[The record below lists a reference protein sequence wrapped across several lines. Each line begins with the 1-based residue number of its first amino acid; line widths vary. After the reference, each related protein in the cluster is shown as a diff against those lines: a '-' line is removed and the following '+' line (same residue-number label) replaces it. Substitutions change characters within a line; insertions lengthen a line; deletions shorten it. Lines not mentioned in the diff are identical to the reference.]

1 MTIRHL
7 KIFLAVCDGGCNTTR
22 AAEALTMAQPA
33 VSLALKELEQYY
45 GVVLFDR
52 VGRHLQITAAG
63 KRLWEYASHITS
75 LFDDMEKGM
84 RDWDTFGILRVGA
97 SITIGSQFLPNYVK
111 AFYARHPGTEIRAV
125 IEPSDRLE
133 AQILSSDLDLALM
146 EGMSHSPSLESEEYM
161 EDHLVV
167 ICPARGR
174 FVQGQTLTQEEFRSQ
189 KFLLREPGSGTR
201 ETFQRVMEEAGLSVE
216 PIWEAMST
224 TALVN
229 AVINGLGITVLPH
242 RMVLGPLS
250 KGRVVSVGVEGLE
263 FRRKYYI
270 VRHRAKYL
278 TASARAFLD
287 LCRSYEMDYPMPR
300 YSGLF

>member
-84 RDWDTFGILRVGA
+84 RDWDTFGLLRVGA

-146 EGMSHSPSLESEEYM
+146 EGVSHSPSLESEEYM

-201 ETFQRVMEEAGLSVE
+201 ETFQRAMEEAGLAVE

-250 KGRVVSVGVEGLE
+250 KGLVVSVRVEGLE

>member
-1 MTIRHL
+1 
-7 KIFLAVCDGGCNTTR
+7 
-22 AAEALTMAQPA
+22 MAQPA

-111 AFYARHPGTEIRAV
+111 AFYTRHPGTEIRAV

-146 EGMSHSPSLESEEYM
+146 EGVSHSPSLESEEYM

-201 ETFQRVMEEAGLSVE
+201 ETFQRAMEEAGLAVE

-250 KGRVVSVGVEGLE
+250 KGLVVSVRVEGLE

>member
-146 EGMSHSPSLESEEYM
+146 EGVPHSPSLESEEYM

-250 KGRVVSVGVEGLE
+250 KGLVISVRVEGLE

-287 LCRSYEMDYPMPR
+287 LCRSYEMDYPLPR

>member
-189 KFLLREPGSGTR
+189 KLLLREPGSGTR

-250 KGRVVSVGVEGLE
+250 KGLVISVRVEGLE

-287 LCRSYEMDYPMPR
+287 LCRSYELDYPMPR

>member
-84 RDWDTFGILRVGA
+84 RDWDTFGLLRVGA

-133 AQILSSDLDLALM
+133 AQILGSDLDLALM
-146 EGMSHSPSLESEEYM
+146 EGVSHSPSLESEEYM

-189 KFLLREPGSGTR
+189 KLLLREPGSGTR
-201 ETFQRVMEEAGLSVE
+201 ETFQQVMEEAGLSVE

-250 KGRVVSVGVEGLE
+250 KGLVISVRVEGLE

>member
-97 SITIGSQFLPNYVK
+97 SITIGSQFLPKYVK

-146 EGMSHSPSLESEEYM
+146 EGVSHSPSLESEEYM

-167 ICPARGR
+167 ICPARGQ

-201 ETFQRVMEEAGLSVE
+201 ETFQRVMEEAGLAVE

-250 KGRVVSVGVEGLE
+250 KGLVVSVRVEGLE

>member
-133 AQILSSDLDLALM
+133 AKILSSDLDLALM

-250 KGRVVSVGVEGLE
+250 KGLVVSVRVEGLE

>member
-84 RDWDTFGILRVGA
+84 RDWDTFGLLRVGA

-146 EGMSHSPSLESEEYM
+146 EGVSHSPSLESEEYM

-189 KFLLREPGSGTR
+189 KLLLREPGSGTR

-250 KGRVVSVGVEGLE
+250 KGLVVSVRVEGLE

>member
-146 EGMSHSPSLESEEYM
+146 EGVSHSPSLESEEYM

-167 ICPARGR
+167 ICPARGQ

-201 ETFQRVMEEAGLSVE
+201 ETFQRVMEEAGLAVE

-250 KGRVVSVGVEGLE
+250 KGLVVSVRVEGLE

>member
-52 VGRHLQITAAG
+52 VGRHLQITEAG

-84 RDWDTFGILRVGA
+84 RDWDTFGLLRVGA

-133 AQILSSDLDLALM
+133 AQILGSDLDLALM
-146 EGMSHSPSLESEEYM
+146 EGVSHSPSLESEEYM

-250 KGRVVSVGVEGLE
+250 KGLVISVRVEGLE

>member
-111 AFYARHPGTEIRAV
+111 AFYTRHPGTEIRAV

-146 EGMSHSPSLESEEYM
+146 EGVSHSPSLESEEYM

-201 ETFQRVMEEAGLSVE
+201 ETFQRAMEEAGLAVE

-250 KGRVVSVGVEGLE
+250 KGLVISVRVEGLE

>member
-52 VGRHLQITAAG
+52 VGRHLQITEAG

-84 RDWDTFGILRVGA
+84 RDWDTFGLLRVGA

-133 AQILSSDLDLALM
+133 AQILGSDLDLALM
-146 EGMSHSPSLESEEYM
+146 EGVSHSPSLESEEYM

-250 KGRVVSVGVEGLE
+250 KGLVVSVRVEGLE

>member
-84 RDWDTFGILRVGA
+84 RDWDTFGLLRVGA

-133 AQILSSDLDLALM
+133 AQILGSDLDLALM
-146 EGMSHSPSLESEEYM
+146 EGVSHSPSLESEEYM

-189 KFLLREPGSGTR
+189 KLLLREPGSGTR

-250 KGRVVSVGVEGLE
+250 KGLVISVRVEGLE

>member
-111 AFYARHPGTEIRAV
+111 AFYTRHPGTEIRAV

-146 EGMSHSPSLESEEYM
+146 EGVSHSPSLESEEYM

-250 KGRVVSVGVEGLE
+250 KGLVVSVRVEGLE

>member
-84 RDWDTFGILRVGA
+84 RDWDTFGLLRVGA

-146 EGMSHSPSLESEEYM
+146 EGVSHSPSLESEEYM

-250 KGRVVSVGVEGLE
+250 KGLVVSVRVEGLE

>member
-146 EGMSHSPSLESEEYM
+146 EGVPHSPSLESEEYM

-250 KGRVVSVGVEGLE
+250 KGLVVSVRVEGLE

>member
-84 RDWDTFGILRVGA
+84 RDWDTFGLLRVGA

-146 EGMSHSPSLESEEYM
+146 EGVSHSPSLESEEYM

-201 ETFQRVMEEAGLSVE
+201 ETFQRVMEEAGLAVE

-250 KGRVVSVGVEGLE
+250 KGLVVSVRVEGLE

-278 TASARAFLD
+278 TASARAFLE

>member
-84 RDWDTFGILRVGA
+84 RDWDTFGLLRVGA

-146 EGMSHSPSLESEEYM
+146 EGVSHSPSLESEEYM

-250 KGRVVSVGVEGLE
+250 KGLVVSVRVEGLE

-287 LCRSYEMDYPMPR
+287 LCRSYEMDYPLPR

>member
-146 EGMSHSPSLESEEYM
+146 EGVSHSPSLESEEYM

-189 KFLLREPGSGTR
+189 KLLLREPGSGTR

-250 KGRVVSVGVEGLE
+250 KGLVISVRVEGLE

>member
-111 AFYARHPGTEIRAV
+111 AFYTRHPGTEIRAV

-146 EGMSHSPSLESEEYM
+146 EGVSHSPALESEADR
-161 EDHLVV
+161 EDNLVV

-201 ETFQRVMEEAGLSVE
+201 ETFQRAMEEAGLAVE

-250 KGRVVSVGVEGLE
+250 KGLVVSVRVEGLE

>member
-84 RDWDTFGILRVGA
+84 RDWDTFGLLRVGA

-250 KGRVVSVGVEGLE
+250 KGLVVSVRVEGLE

-278 TASARAFLD
+278 TASARAFLE

>member
-133 AQILSSDLDLALM
+133 AQILGSDLDLALM

-201 ETFQRVMEEAGLSVE
+201 ETFQRVMEEAGLAVE

-250 KGRVVSVGVEGLE
+250 KGLVVSVRVEGLE

>member
-111 AFYARHPGTEIRAV
+111 AFYTRHPGTEIRAV

-146 EGMSHSPSLESEEYM
+146 EGVSHSPSLESEEYM

-201 ETFQRVMEEAGLSVE
+201 ETFQRVMEEAGLAVE

-250 KGRVVSVGVEGLE
+250 KGLVVSVRVEGLE

>member
-250 KGRVVSVGVEGLE
+250 KGLVISVRVEGLE

>member
-84 RDWDTFGILRVGA
+84 RDWDTFGLLRVGA

-133 AQILSSDLDLALM
+133 AQILGSDLDLALM
-146 EGMSHSPSLESEEYM
+146 EGVSHSPSLESEEYM

-189 KFLLREPGSGTR
+189 KLLLREPGSGTR

-250 KGRVVSVGVEGLE
+250 KGLVISVRVEGLE

-278 TASARAFLD
+278 TASARAFLN

>member
-84 RDWDTFGILRVGA
+84 RDWDTFGLLRVGA

-189 KFLLREPGSGTR
+189 KLLLREPGSGTR

-250 KGRVVSVGVEGLE
+250 KGLVVSVRVEGLE